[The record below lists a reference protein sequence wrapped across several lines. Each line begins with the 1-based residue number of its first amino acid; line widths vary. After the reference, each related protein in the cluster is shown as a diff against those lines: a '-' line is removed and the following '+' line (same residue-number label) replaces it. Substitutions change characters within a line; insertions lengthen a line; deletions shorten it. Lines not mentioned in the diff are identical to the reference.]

1 MLLKV
6 CIYAVSN
13 ERMDLTD
20 GPMYLNYWYVADFGL
35 CGDEQATSPSWNS

>member
-13 ERMDLTD
+13 EGMDLIG
-20 GPMYLNYWYVADFGL
+20 GPIYLNYWYVAVL
-35 CGDEQATSPSWNS
+35 CGDEQATSPS